1 MIIGYLRVSTGKQN
15 PENQKDEIRRYLE
28 AKNSNVDQW
37 VIETVSG
44 NRGYRH
50 PWGII
55 LRGGILSENIF
66 LGQIIH
72 RIYTGEVSQNLTLKY
87 PKYS

>member
-1 MIIGYLRVSTGKQN
+1 MIIGYLRVSTVKQN

-44 NRGYRH
+44 KVPFKKRKLGRIVRKLQK
-50 PWGII
+50 GDCLIVTEI
-55 LRGGILSENIF
+55 SRLSRSLVELMEIM
-66 LGQIIH
+66 GAC
-72 RIYTGEVSQNLTLKY
+72 V
-87 PKYS
+87 